1 MSTVTN
7 RMVVQESGGSAT
19 PPVRTKERLLSLDVF
34 RGMTLVMMTFVN
46 NHGDEGFGYAPFRH
60 GGWNRWTPTDL
71 VFPFFI
77 FIVGV
82 AIPFSFAGRLDRG
95 ETKSKL
101 YKHIISRAV
110 ILFAI
115 GLLLNCFPED
125 GSPWFHFSTLR
136 IFGILQRIGLCYLA
150 ASVIYLNL
158 KTRGQAII
166 TASLLVF
173 YFIMM
178 KFVPVPGYG
187 AGVLA
192 REGNWVQYID
202 IHVMRGHLASPDF
215 ETKGL
220 LSTLPAI
227 ANALIGVMVGQYLRS
242 SLPALEKI
250 ARFFV
255 TGNVMMFLGLVWS
268 VWFPINQG
276 LWTSSLVL
284 FMCGMALV
292 IFTCCY
298 YLVDIKKVT
307 GWTKIFVIFG
317 VNPIAIWVGEW
328 MVHATLVKLTVHP
341 ANGAA
346 VSVWT
351 LIYSRVYASWAGP
364 SHGAELM
371 AFSVVLVWSAILAA
385 MYKRRIFIKV

>member
-1 MSTVTN
+1 
-7 RMVVQESGGSAT
+7 
-19 PPVRTKERLLSLDVF
+19 
-34 RGMTLVMMTFVN
+34 
-46 NHGDEGFGYAPFRH
+46 
-60 GGWNRWTPTDL
+60 
-71 VFPFFI
+71 
-77 FIVGV
+77 
-82 AIPFSFAGRLDRG
+82 
-95 ETKSKL
+95 
-101 YKHIISRAV
+101 
-110 ILFAI
+110 
-115 GLLLNCFPED
+115 
-125 GSPWFHFSTLR
+125 
-136 IFGILQRIGLCYLA
+136 
-150 ASVIYLNL
+150 
-158 KTRGQAII
+158 
-166 TASLLVF
+166 
-173 YFIMM
+173 
-178 KFVPVPGYG
+178 
-187 AGVLA
+187 
-192 REGNWVQYID
+192 
-202 IHVMRGHLASPDF
+202 
-215 ETKGL
+215 
-220 LSTLPAI
+220 
-227 ANALIGVMVGQYLRS
+227 
-242 SLPALEKI
+242 
-250 ARFFV
+250 
-255 TGNVMMFLGLVWS
+255 MMFLGLVWS

-351 LIYSRVYASWAGP
+351 LIYSRVYASWACL